1 MYTKRVRGKEYDN
14 MYIDSNTIIT
24 TGSIITAVIIIF
36 SCIFT
41 IYRWYLRQNKKIEEI
56 NRLKEEQCLICYG
69 LLSCLDGL
77 KQLGANGNVSEAYEK
92 LEKHI
97 NQSAHK

>member
-1 MYTKRVRGKEYDN
+1 
-14 MYIDSNTIIT
+14 MYITTETIIT
-24 TGSIITAVIIIF
+24 AASVLGAIIILLGA
-36 SCIFT
+36 IFK
-41 IYRWYLRQNKKIEEI
+41 IYNWYKKQNIQDEEI
-56 NRLKEEQCLICYG
+56 NQIKEEQCLICYG

-77 KQLGANGNVSEAYEK
+77 KQLGANGNVTVAHEK

>member
-1 MYTKRVRGKEYDN
+1 
-14 MYIDSNTIIT
+14 MYIDAATIIT
-24 TGSIITAVIIIF
+24 SASVLTAIGLIIGF
-36 SCIFT
+36 LFKWFK
-41 IYRWYLRQNKKIEEI
+41 WYERQNKQDSEI
-56 NRLKEEQCLICYG
+56 TQIKDEQCLICYG

-77 KQLGANGNVSEAYEK
+77 KQLGANGNVTTAHDK

>member
-1 MYTKRVRGKEYDN
+1 
-14 MYIDSNTIIT
+14 MYITTETIIT
-24 TGSIITAVIIIF
+24 AASVLGAAIILLGAIF
-36 SCIFT
+36 KT
-41 IYRWYLRQNKKIEEI
+41 YNWYQKQNTQDEEI
-56 NRLKEEQCLICYG
+56 NQIKEEQCLICYG

-77 KQLGANGNVSEAYEK
+77 KQLGANGNVTVAHEK

>member
-1 MYTKRVRGKEYDN
+1 MYV
-14 MYIDSNTIIT
+14 DSTTIIT
-24 TGSIITAVIIIF
+24 CASILTAVGVLLGF
-36 SCIFT
+36 LFKW
-41 IYRWYLRQNKKIEEI
+41 YRWYDKQNKQDDEI
-56 NRLKEEQCLICYG
+56 AQIKEEQCLICYG

-77 KQLGANGNVSEAYEK
+77 KQLGANGNVTTAHEK

>member
-1 MYTKRVRGKEYDN
+1 MYV
-14 MYIDSNTIIT
+14 DSSTIIT
-24 TGSIITAVIIIF
+24 CASILTATGILIGALF
-36 SCIFT
+36 KGFK
-41 IYRWYLRQNKKIEEI
+41 WYEKQNKQDDEI
-56 NRLKEEQCLICYG
+56 TQIKEEQCLICYG

-77 KQLGANGNVSEAYEK
+77 KQLGANGNVTTAHEK

>member
-1 MYTKRVRGKEYDN
+1 
-14 MYIDSNTIIT
+14 MYITTETIIT
-24 TGSIITAVIIIF
+24 AASVLGAAIILLGAIF
-36 SCIFT
+36 KT
-41 IYRWYLRQNKKIEEI
+41 YNWYQKQNIQDKEI
-56 NRLKEEQCLICYG
+56 NQIKEEQCLICYG

-77 KQLGANGNVSEAYEK
+77 KQLGANGNVTVAHEK